1 MNETLTGGL
10 SLGLPALLI
19 ALFILWRI
27 GRAVA
32 LFAVALF
39 VVGVGYLAYTGA
51 LDGVGHQV
59 LGLVS
64 H

>member
-19 ALFILWRI
+19 TLFILWRI
-27 GRAVA
+27 GRLVA
-32 LFAVALF
+32 LFATALF
-39 VVGVGYLAYTGA
+39 IVGVGYLAATGA
-51 LDGVGHQV
+51 LDGVGRQV
-59 LGLVS
+59 LSLIG